1 MGAGRVLLLILCVL
15 APAANAQAE
24 CAAKDGARTLAEN
37 RHARVIEVR
46 RDGQD
51 RFDGRRTIV
60 WGCLRSG
67 RRWQRVTQMEP
78 SGFYVDAIR
87 RLRLV
92 GPRLA
97 YVWEQGDPR
106 QDISMGVHVYD
117 FSERRRT
124 TDVGT
129 ALWPTI
135 ERLVLSRTGAVAYSV
150 NEYEFE
156 GEPGTPPNQHRRIYR
171 ARGKRARLL
180 DDGPGVRLST
190 LTLTGSRLSWRH
202 GDETRHAT
210 LR

>member
-1 MGAGRVLLLILCVL
+1 MGATRVLLLIVCVL
-15 APAANAQAE
+15 GPAASAQAE
-24 CAAKDGARTLAEN
+24 CAPKKDARTLAEN
-37 RHARVIEVR
+37 RHARVIEAR
-46 RDGQD
+46 REGRD

-67 RRWQRVTQMEP
+67 RRWQRVIQMEP
-78 SGFYVDAIR
+78 GGFYVDAIR

-97 YVWEQGDPR
+97 YAWERGDPR

-117 FSERRRT
+117 FTERRRT
-124 TDVGT
+124 TDAGT
-129 ALWPTI
+129 AMWPTI

-156 GEPGTPPNQHRRIYR
+156 GEPGTPPRQHRRVYR
-171 ARGKRARLL
+171 ARGKRKRLL
-180 DDGPGVRLST
+180 DDGPQVRLST
-190 LTLTGSRLSWRH
+190 LELRGTRLTWLH
-202 GDETRHAT
+202 GDQTRRAT